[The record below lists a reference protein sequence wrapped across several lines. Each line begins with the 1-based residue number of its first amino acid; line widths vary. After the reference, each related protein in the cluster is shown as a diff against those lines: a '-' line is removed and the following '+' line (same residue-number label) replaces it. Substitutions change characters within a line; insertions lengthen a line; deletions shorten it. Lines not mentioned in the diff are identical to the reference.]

1 MLQNDTKG
9 NLSDDCFL
17 PLSGL
22 VEIDLRGNRITGTC
36 IREKDNFGAL
46 LQAAYP
52 LAETID
58 MM

>member
-1 MLQNDTKG
+1 MHDTKG
-9 NLSDDCFL
+9 SLTDDCFL
-17 PLSGL
+17 PLFGL
-22 VEIDLRGNRITGTC
+22 VEIDLRGNSISGKC

-46 LQAAYP
+46 LQAGYP